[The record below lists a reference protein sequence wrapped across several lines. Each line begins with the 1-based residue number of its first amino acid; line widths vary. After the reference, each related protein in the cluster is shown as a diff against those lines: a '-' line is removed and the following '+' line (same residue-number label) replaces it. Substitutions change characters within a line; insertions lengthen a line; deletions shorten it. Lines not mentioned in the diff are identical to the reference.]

1 MRALSI
7 SLSNFFDSNH
17 FCHIG
22 SHFSPT
28 AIICNEIKDINDEMY
43 SEYVI
48 YRNITKW
55 NRKSSSSNTMECPS
69 LTQDMRDSL
78 GILILIYSFFF
89 TCGDSHKNKETET
102 LM

>member
-1 MRALSI
+1 VKAPEVTRYTAIHFKNARAF
-7 SLSNFFDSNH
+7 N
-17 FCHIG
+17 
-22 SHFSPT
+22 FSPT
-28 AIICNEIKDINDEMY
+28 AIICYEIKDINDDEIY

-55 NRKSSSSNTMECPS
+55 NHKSSSSSSTMECPS

-89 TCGDSHKNKETET
+89 LLAGT
-102 LM
+102 LTKIKKLRR